1 MRFYTICEL
10 EDYSDMKNDSE
21 INEEK
26 YPYWR
31 IGQRLQ
37 ALRETTGMS
46 KTDFAAFCGY
56 NYTRY
61 INWESGHR
69 RMLPDEAEVLCVK
82 FGVTLDFIYRG
93 IEAQLP
99 QSLAKA
105 MSSKPRETATS
116 ISKEMPD

>member
-1 MRFYTICEL
+1 
-10 EDYSDMKNDSE
+10 MKTKNE
-21 INEEK
+21 INEVK

-31 IGQRLQ
+31 IGQRLTAIRQ
-37 ALRETTGMS
+37 TTGMS
-46 KTDFAAFCGY
+46 KTDFAAVNGY

-69 RMLPDEAEVLCVK
+69 RMLPDDAEILCNK

-99 QSLAKA
+99 HSLVIA
-105 MSSKPRETATS
+105 MSSKPLDSATS
-116 ISKEMPD
+116 KSSDKPE

>member
-1 MRFYTICEL
+1 M
-10 EDYSDMKNDSE
+10 
-21 INEEK
+21 EK
-26 YPYWR
+26 SKKIDEVKFPYWR
-31 IGQRLQ
+31 IGARIC

-69 RMLPDEAEVLCVK
+69 RMLPDEAIVLCDK

-99 QSLAKA
+99 HSLAIA
-105 MSSKPRETATS
+105 LSSRPRAS
-116 ISKEMPD
+116 ASKISSDTPE

>member
-1 MRFYTICEL
+1 MVT
-10 EDYSDMKNDSE
+10 NHE
-21 INEEK
+21 IDEAK

-46 KTDFAAFCGY
+46 KTKYAAFCGY

-69 RMLPDEAEVLCVK
+69 RMLPDEAEVLCDK

-99 QSLAKA
+99 HSLAIA
-105 MSSKPRETATS
+105 LSSNPRDSATKTS
-116 ISKEMPD
+116 NEMPD

>member
-1 MRFYTICEL
+1 
-10 EDYSDMKNDSE
+10 MKNDNE

-69 RMLPDEAEVLCVK
+69 RMLPDEAEVLCIK

-99 QSLAKA
+99 QSLVMAL
-105 MSSKPRETATS
+105 SSKPRESATK
-116 ISKEMPD
+116 ISKETPD

>member
-1 MRFYTICEL
+1 MK
-10 EDYSDMKNDSE
+10 SDQQID
-21 INEEK
+21 EEK

-37 ALRETTGMS
+37 SLRETTGMS
-46 KTDFAAFCGY
+46 KTDFAAFCRF

-69 RMLPDEAEVLCVK
+69 RMLPDDAEVLCVK

-99 QSLAKA
+99 QSLVIALSSNPRVKA
-105 MSSKPRETATS
+105 TKT
-116 ISKEMPD
+116 SKETPE